1 MPIPKFTENTIRYN
15 TTPKSLERGEACY
28 LNRTIDTITLRGNIL
43 QAKVEGSESQPYRVR
58 IGFENQGFT
67 ELTCTCAY
75 SMDGWCKHVVATLL
89 VCLRQPQKIAERPT
103 LEHLLD
109 RLNHQQTQLLLQ
121 NLVAEQPELIDRID
135 SHITRIAGST
145 PSQQPSKVSSQQPS
159 KVPSQQPSKVP
170 STTSINTAPYR
181 TQVRQILRD
190 AVRYLEDGCEE
201 DTISSDILDLIA
213 EAQEFSQ
220 NDDANNALA
229 ILQSITETCIE
240 NWDDVAEYGIDG
252 DEIVMAL
259 DEAWTEAILC
269 AEFTEKKQIEL
280 QENLINWQD
289 EWDANF
295 GMSLEALRQGWDYPP
310 LQLVLQGN
318 ISERG
323 AWEGEAPDYADD
335 LALIRLQ
342 ILARQK
348 RHKEYLYLAEAEG
361 ETQQYLVMLA
371 SLGQISEALSAAKTQ
386 MTSVEQAKALAFEL
400 WKQGAKNQALVVAQ
414 IGFSLP
420 GNCLYELAS
429 WTTDIAEE
437 LGDLASALSA
447 KIKAFIAQPSFKDY
461 RKVEELAGEQWS
473 TIKVELLTNL
483 RSQTG
488 WATHKAKVDIFLH
501 EGFIDEAI
509 EIVTDFSSYDS
520 SIVHQVM
527 EAAISHRPDW
537 VIENA
542 CKRAESIVERGK
554 ADAYH
559 LAVEWLHKARAAYLQ
574 SNRESEWSIY
584 CASLIETHGR
594 KRKFMELLKPLN

>member
-15 TTPKSLERGEACY
+15 TTPKSLERGEAYY
-28 LNRTIDTITLRGNIL
+28 LNDVVDAITLRGNIL

-135 SHITRIAGST
+135 SHITRIAGTT
-145 PSQQPSKVSSQQPS
+145 PSQQPSKVSSE
-159 KVPSQQPSKVP
+159 QPSKVP
-170 STTSINTAPYR
+170 STTSINTTPYR

-190 AVRYLEDGCEE
+190 GVRYLEDGCEE
-201 DTISSDILDLIA
+201 DMIESDILDLIA

-240 NWDDVAEYGIDG
+240 NWDDVADYGIDG

-280 QENLINWQD
+280 QENLINWQE

-342 ILARQK
+342 ILDRQK

-386 MTSVEQAKALAFEL
+386 MTSVEQAKALAFEM
-400 WKQGAKNQALVVAQ
+400 WKQGSKNQALEIAQ

-420 GNCLYELAS
+420 GHCLYELAT
-429 WTTDIAEE
+429 WTTELAEE
-437 LGDLASALSA
+437 LGDLAIALNA
-447 KIKAFIAQPSFKDY
+447 KIQAFVAQPSFNDY

-473 TIKVELLTNL
+473 TIKLELLTNL

-574 SNRESEWSIY
+574 SNLESEWSIY

-594 KRKFMELLKPLN
+594 KRKFMGLLKSLN

>member
-28 LNRTIDTITLRGNIL
+28 LNRTIDAITLRGNIL

-145 PSQQPSKVSSQQPS
+145 PSQQPSKVPSQQPS
-159 KVPSQQPSKVP
+159 KVSSEQLSKVP
-170 STTSINTAPYR
+170 STTSINTTPYR

-190 AVRYLEDGCEE
+190 GVRYLEDGCEE
-201 DTISSDILDLIA
+201 DMIESDILDLIA

-229 ILQSITETCIE
+229 ILQSITETCIK

-269 AEFTEKKQIEL
+269 AEFTEKQQIEL

-323 AWEGEAPDYADD
+323 AWEGEAPDYADA

-348 RHKEYLYLAEAEG
+348 RHQEYLYLAEAEG

-371 SLGQISEALSAAKTQ
+371 SLGRISEALSAAKTQ
-386 MTSVEQAKALAFEL
+386 MTSVEQAKALAFEM
-400 WKQGAKNQALVVAQ
+400 WKQGSKNQALEIAQ

-420 GNCLYELAS
+420 GHCLYELAT
-429 WTTDIAEE
+429 WTTELAEE
-437 LGDLASALSA
+437 LGDLASALNA
-447 KIKAFIAQPSFKDY
+447 KIQAFVAQPSFKDY

-488 WATHKAKVDIFLH
+488 WATHKAKVDVFLH

-542 CKRAESIVERGK
+542 CQRAESIVERGK

-559 LAVEWLHKARAAYLQ
+559 FAVEWLHKARAAYLQ

-594 KRKFMELLKPLN
+594 KRKFMGLLKPLN

>member
-28 LNRTIDTITLRGNIL
+28 LNRTIDAITLRGNIL
-43 QAKVEGSESQPYRVR
+43 QAKVEGSESQPYRVK

-75 SMDGWCKHVVATLL
+75 SMEGWCKHVVATLL
-89 VCLRQPQKIAERPT
+89 VCLRQPQKIAEGPT
-103 LEHLLD
+103 LEHLLN

-135 SHITRIAGST
+135 SHITRIAGTT

-159 KVPSQQPSKVP
+159 KVSSQQPSKVP
-170 STTSINTAPYR
+170 STTSINTTPYR
-181 TQVRQILRD
+181 SQVRQILRHGI
-190 AVRYLEDGCEE
+190 RYLEDGCEE
-201 DTISSDILDLIA
+201 DTIAAEILDLIA

-229 ILQSITETCIE
+229 ILQSITETCIK

-310 LQLVLQGN
+310 LKLVLQGN

-342 ILARQK
+342 ILDRQK
-348 RHKEYLYLAEAEG
+348 RHQEYLYLAEAEG

-371 SLGQISEALSAAKTQ
+371 SLGRISEALSAAKTQ
-386 MTSVEQAKALAFEL
+386 MTSVEQAKALAFEM
-400 WKQGAKNQALVVAQ
+400 WKQGSKNQALEIAQ

-420 GNCLYELAS
+420 GHCLYELAT
-429 WTTDIAEE
+429 WTTELAEE
-437 LGDLASALSA
+437 LGDLAIALNA
-447 KIKAFIAQPSFKDY
+447 KIQAFVAQPSFNDY

-527 EAAISHRPDW
+527 EAAISHRADW

-542 CKRAESIVERGK
+542 CQRAESIVERGK

-574 SNRESEWSIY
+574 SDRESEWSIY

-594 KRKFMELLKPLN
+594 KRKFMGLLKSLN

>member
-28 LNRTIDTITLRGNIL
+28 LNRTIDAITLRGNIL
-43 QAKVEGSESQPYRVR
+43 QAKVEGSEAKPYRVR
-58 IGFENQGFT
+58 LSFENQGFT

-121 NLVAEQPELIDRID
+121 NLVAKQPELIDRID
-135 SHITRIAGST
+135 SHITRIASTT
-145 PSQQPSKVSSQQPS
+145 PSQQPSKVSSQPPSKVSSQQPS
-159 KVPSQQPSKVP
+159 KVPSI
-170 STTSINTAPYR
+170 TSINTTPYR

-201 DTISSDILDLIA
+201 DMIESDILDLIA

-240 NWDDVAEYGIDG
+240 NWDDVADYGIDG

-269 AEFTEKKQIEL
+269 AEFTEKQQIEL

-310 LQLVLQGN
+310 LQLVLQGK

-323 AWEGEAPDYADD
+323 AWEGEAPDYADA

-342 ILARQK
+342 ILDRQK
-348 RHKEYLYLAEAEG
+348 RHQEYLYLAEAEG

-386 MTSVEQAKALAFEL
+386 MTSVEQAKALAFEM
-400 WKQGAKNQALVVAQ
+400 WKQESKNQALEIAQ

-420 GNCLYELAS
+420 GHCLYELAT
-429 WTTDIAEE
+429 WTTELAEE
-437 LGDLASALSA
+437 LGDLAIALHA
-447 KIKAFIAQPSFKDY
+447 KIQAFVAQPSFKDY

-542 CKRAESIVERGK
+542 CQRAESIVERGK

-594 KRKFMELLKPLN
+594 KRKFMGLLKSLN

>member
-1 MPIPKFTENTIRYN
+1 MLLPSCKALPKPAR
-15 TTPKSLERGEACY
+15 
-28 LNRTIDTITLRGNIL
+28 
-43 QAKVEGSESQPYRVR
+43 
-58 IGFENQGFT
+58 
-67 ELTCTCAY
+67 
-75 SMDGWCKHVVATLL
+75 
-89 VCLRQPQKIAERPT
+89 
-103 LEHLLD
+103 
-109 RLNHQQTQLLLQ
+109 
-121 NLVAEQPELIDRID
+121 
-135 SHITRIAGST
+135 
-145 PSQQPSKVSSQQPS
+145 
-159 KVPSQQPSKVP
+159 
-170 STTSINTAPYR
+170 
-181 TQVRQILRD
+181 
-190 AVRYLEDGCEE
+190 
-201 DTISSDILDLIA
+201 
-213 EAQEFSQ
+213 
-220 NDDANNALA
+220 
-229 ILQSITETCIE
+229 E
-240 NWDDVAEYGIDG
+240 NWDDVADYGIDG

-269 AEFTEKKQIEL
+269 ASLTEKQQIEL

-323 AWEGEAPDYADD
+323 AWEGEAPDYADA

-342 ILARQK
+342 ILDRQK

-371 SLGQISEALSAAKTQ
+371 SLGRISEALSAAKTQ
-386 MTSVEQAKALAFEL
+386 MTSVEQAKALAFEM
-400 WKQGAKNQALVVAQ
+400 WKQGSKNQALEVAQ

-420 GNCLYELAS
+420 GHYLYELAT
-429 WTTDIAEE
+429 WTTELAEE
-437 LGDLASALSA
+437 LGDLAIALNA
-447 KIKAFIAQPSFKDY
+447 KIQAFVAQPSFKDY

-542 CKRAESIVERGK
+542 CKRAESIVEQGK

-559 LAVEWLHKARAAYLQ
+559 FAVEWLHKARAAYLQ
-574 SNRESEWSIY
+574 SYRESEWSIY
-584 CASLIETHGR
+584 CVSLIGTHGR